1 MVAVV
6 EEPATTR
13 LVGRAAVAE
22 VAEVIRPSFLLL
34 QAARHIPMQLVRLVL
49 VTHLRAR
56 EVVEGLAEAQLLQS
70 AVQRLPQLGAAEEPV
85 ELTAQQASP
94 EAPEAL
100 ALTGTLTPLVAVDA
114 LRRALTSVGLVGL
127 AHLGVAGKEGI
138 TALQGPQEASV
149 AVVVVGAGQPPVMAA
164 MAEQA

>member
-1 MVAVV
+1 MLSALVAAEVA
-6 EEPATTR
+6 EPATTR
-13 LVGRAAVAE
+13 LLGHAAE
-22 VAEVIRPSFLLL
+22 VVAAEVIQPSFLLSRL
-34 QAARHIPMQLVRLVL
+34 ARHTPMQLVRLVL

-138 TALQGPQEASV
+138 TTLQGL
-149 AVVVVGAGQPPVMAA
+149 
-164 MAEQA
+164 